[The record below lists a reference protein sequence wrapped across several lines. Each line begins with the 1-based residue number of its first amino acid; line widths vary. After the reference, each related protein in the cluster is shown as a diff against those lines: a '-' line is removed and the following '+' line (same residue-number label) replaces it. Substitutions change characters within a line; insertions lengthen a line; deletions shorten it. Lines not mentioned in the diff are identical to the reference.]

1 MFTRQF
7 PTLHRCRQ
15 LAGNLT
21 LAFLPSLM
29 RVTETERRAAASQVA
44 KEIKRR
50 MKDHSAPRCEFI
62 CNKRGNAKKGG

>member
-1 MFTRQF
+1 MFTRHF
-7 PTLHRCRQ
+7 PTLHCC
-15 LAGNLT
+15 LHLGGNST
-21 LAFLPSLM
+21 LVLLPSLM

-50 MKDHSAPRCEFI
+50 MKDHSAPHCEFI